1 VEREK
6 SIELLNGTYEF
17 PCVFTVKVIGAQTDD
32 FVDRVLAAVRD
43 ESDDFPYSTRSTP
56 NGKHVAITM
65 EPTLKSAE
73 QVLAIYERVSMVRG
87 VVMTM

>member
-1 VEREK
+1 MEREK
-6 SIELLNGTYEF
+6 SIELLNGAYEF
-17 PCVFTVKVIGAQTDD
+17 PCVVTIKVIGALADD
-32 FVDRVLAAVRD
+32 FVGRVLAAVQE

-56 NGKHVAITM
+56 NEKHVAITM

-73 QVLAIYERVSMVRG
+73 QVLAIYERVSMLRG